1 MIRWC
6 WFHDALCEASERSF
20 RAVEDSMA
28 QSQVGVIKELFRYPV
43 KSMLGERLTEAEIGL
58 KGIIG
63 DRAWALRETNGRI
76 VTAKKWA
83 NMLGFRASYES
94 MPEPGELAPVKITLP
109 DGSSVHADEPGASDV
124 ISSYLGRPVMLERA
138 RPDEHSRAEIDPTT
152 VFGDVGV
159 AKINP
164 AFTEATLP
172 DTFGLPHGTF
182 FDSAMI
188 HVLATGTLEYMR
200 SLIGPDAQLDPRRFR
215 PNIVVE
221 TDPRLTGFVEDEWL
235 GGTLESGTVKIAAL
249 QSALRC
255 VMTTHQ
261 QSELAR
267 DLRILR
273 TAARHHNAKLGVFAS
288 IAAPGKVRLGDP
300 VYLVR

>member
-1 MIRWC
+1 
-6 WFHDALCEASERSF
+6 
-20 RAVEDSMA
+20 MA

-43 KSMLGERLTEAEIGL
+43 KSMLGERLTEVEVGL

-63 DRAWALRETNGRI
+63 DRAWALRELNGRI

-83 NMLGFRASYES
+83 NMLGFSASYDS
-94 MPEPGELAPVKITLP
+94 TPEPGQLAPVKITLP
-109 DGSSVHADEPGASDV
+109 DGSSVHADDPGASDV
-124 ISSYLGRPVMLERA
+124 ISSYLGRPVKLERA

-159 AKINP
+159 ANVTP
-164 AFTEATLP
+164 GFTETTLP

-188 HVLATGTLEYMR
+188 HVLATGTLEHMC
-200 SLIGPDAQLDPRRFR
+200 SLVGADAQLDPRRFR

-235 GGTLESGTVKIAAL
+235 GGTLEAGPAVKIVAL
-249 QSALRC
+249 QQALRC

-261 QSELAR
+261 QSELIR
-267 DLRILR
+267 DL
-273 TAARHHNAKLGVFAS
+273 
-288 IAAPGKVRLGDP
+288 
-300 VYLVR
+300 